1 MRILAFDTSGNWCS
15 VAFVDSHGVTQQEE
29 PVGNA
34 QSERLL
40 PIAHEVLQRAG
51 AALEDIDAIAFG
63 AGPGSFTGVRIAAS
77 VAQGLALGL
86 ERPVIGVCT
95 LEAIAWQARHDRA
108 IEHVIACTDARMG
121 EVYIAAYEWRDGR
134 WNEASSP
141 AVLKPEAVQLPSPAA
156 WVGCGN
162 GFAAYPTLA
171 SRLSLAEV
179 LPDMRASAE
188 AIAEMARMRV
198 ASGITGDPA
207 HALPLYVRHR
217 VALTTAEREAGL
229 RL

>member
-1 MRILAFDTSGNWCS
+1 MRILAFETSASWCS
-15 VAFVDSHGVTQQEE
+15 VGFVDSDGVTQHEE

-40 PIAHEVLQRAG
+40 PIVRTVLQRAG

-95 LEAIAWQARHDRA
+95 LEALAWQARHDRA
-108 IEHVIACTDARMG
+108 IERVVACTDARMG
-121 EVYIAAYEWRDGR
+121 EVYIAAYEWRDNR
-134 WNEASSP
+134 WKEASSP
-141 AVLKPEAVQLPSPAA
+141 AVLKPEAVQLPSAGA

-171 SRLSLAEV
+171 SRLSLVAA
-179 LPDMRASAE
+179 LPDMRATAHAVAE
-188 AIAEMARMRV
+188 IARTRV
-198 ASGITGDPA
+198 SSGITGDPA